1 MSTEPE
7 PKLHKR
13 DLRRQ
18 LAEAR
23 ADAQRA
29 DEARRGIQRII
40 DQLAR
45 ERDEYR
51 DAHRRADANRNAIAA
66 KLDQLYGDVERL
78 ADELERDQVFLGA
91 IVDTDHRRIDRHT
104 AAKLREVLAQMPR
117 PAAESHTDAPE
128 PAGEGERHNSPNGH
142 GGAQQADEAL
152 RNGLIERDIF
162 VGADPVRDALDVIDA
177 LTVPA
182 GEGLRLRGERDR
194 ALRDAQTATDALAA
208 LRTDV
213 ERIADDAERLIGLRV
228 TPKTLTD
235 RLRAALAGHDNPTPT

>member
-66 KLDQLYGDVERL
+66 RLDQLYGDVERI
-78 ADELERDQVFLGA
+78 ADELE
-91 IVDTDHRRIDRHT
+91 
-104 AAKLREVLAQMPR
+104 
-117 PAAESHTDAPE
+117 
-128 PAGEGERHNSPNGH
+128 PNG
-142 GGAQQADEAL
+142 A
-152 RNGLIERDIF
+152 
-162 VGADPVRDALDVIDA
+162 PS
-177 LTVPA
+177 
-182 GEGLRLRGERDR
+182 
-194 ALRDAQTATDALAA
+194 
-208 LRTDV
+208 
-213 ERIADDAERLIGLRV
+213 LIGQQ
-228 TPKTLTD
+228 
-235 RLRAALAGHDNPTPT
+235 LRAALAGPKPSATSSTQHP